1 MTLFSG
7 CLRAF
12 LYVERHKG
20 SLKTG
25 LCYNPFFSKDKT
37 MANKPKSRANAPQ
50 ESLISN
56 LNHKRENLKHTSIL
70 RGNLLKISIIFLLC
84 ASLFNVI
91 MMLKR

>member
-1 MTLFSG
+1 
-7 CLRAF
+7 
-12 LYVERHKG
+12 
-20 SLKTG
+20 
-25 LCYNPFFSKDKT
+25 
-37 MANKPKSRANAPQ
+37 MATNPKSRSNEQP

-56 LNHKRENLKHTSIL
+56 LNHKCENLKHTSIL

>member
-1 MTLFSG
+1 
-7 CLRAF
+7 
-12 LYVERHKG
+12 
-20 SLKTG
+20 
-25 LCYNPFFSKDKT
+25 
-37 MANKPKSRANAPQ
+37 MATNSKSRSNEQP

>member
-1 MTLFSG
+1 
-7 CLRAF
+7 
-12 LYVERHKG
+12 
-20 SLKTG
+20 
-25 LCYNPFFSKDKT
+25 
-37 MANKPKSRANAPQ
+37 MATNPKSRSNEQP

-91 MMLKR
+91 MMLKL

>member
-1 MTLFSG
+1 
-7 CLRAF
+7 
-12 LYVERHKG
+12 
-20 SLKTG
+20 
-25 LCYNPFFSKDKT
+25 
-37 MANKPKSRANAPQ
+37 MATNPKSRSNEQP

-56 LNHKRENLKHTSIL
+56 LNYKRENLKHTSIL

>member
-1 MTLFSG
+1 
-7 CLRAF
+7 
-12 LYVERHKG
+12 
-20 SLKTG
+20 
-25 LCYNPFFSKDKT
+25 
-37 MANKPKSRANAPQ
+37 MANKPKSRSK

-56 LNHKRENLKHTSIL
+56 LNHKREDLKHTSIL

>member
-1 MTLFSG
+1 
-7 CLRAF
+7 
-12 LYVERHKG
+12 
-20 SLKTG
+20 
-25 LCYNPFFSKDKT
+25 
-37 MANKPKSRANAPQ
+37 MANKPKSHANAPQ

-70 RGNLLKISIIFLLC
+70 RGNLLKISIIFFLC

>member
-1 MTLFSG
+1 
-7 CLRAF
+7 
-12 LYVERHKG
+12 
-20 SLKTG
+20 
-25 LCYNPFFSKDKT
+25 

-50 ESLISN
+50 ESLMSN
-56 LNHKRENLKHTSIL
+56 LNHKRENLKHTRIL

>member
-1 MTLFSG
+1 
-7 CLRAF
+7 
-12 LYVERHKG
+12 
-20 SLKTG
+20 
-25 LCYNPFFSKDKT
+25 
-37 MANKPKSRANAPQ
+37 MATKPKPRANGQQ

-70 RGNLLKISIIFLLC
+70 PGNLLKISIIFLLC